1 MEEIEES
8 MLELFEQ
15 LVKKKK
21 FRNYLINKRY
31 VIAIDGSQKF
41 MRTEPWSEEP
51 LVRHVGKDKQ
61 ARYYVYVIEAVV
73 IFENGITL
81 PLMSEFLNN
90 EEYREVSTNKQDC
103 ERKAFYRF
111 AERIKK
117 RFPKL
122 KISVTMDGLYACG
135 PVIKT
140 CRVYGW
146 DLYACLQ
153 GRIHERCLERSH
165 GADQAYA

>member
-31 VIAIDGSQKF
+31 IIAIDGTQKF
-41 MRTEPWSEEP
+41 MRTEQWTEEP

-61 ARYYVYVIEAVV
+61 EQYYVYVLEAVV
-73 IFENGITL
+73 IFEKGITL

-90 EEYREVSTNKQDC
+90 EEYRDVSTNKQDC

-122 KISVTMDGLYACG
+122 KISVTMDGL
-135 PVIKT
+135 
-140 CRVYGW
+140 
-146 DLYACLQ
+146 
-153 GRIHERCLERSH
+153 
-165 GADQAYA
+165 